1 MFKLVYSLYLGMAI
15 LPLFNFPDFN
25 LYSTPLLILVLQG
38 VLLAIFLLVKYFKEK
53 NVSHLILGL
62 IMLLVCYQQICYT
75 VGFMGWY
82 NVYKTTKINYWLM
95 PIALALAPLIYFY
108 VKSIT
113 QSNFKF
119 QKKDIWHFALAIC
132 LVLFRIF
139 IYTYDSLQPG
149 FNDKQN
155 GVLKIALDEN
165 IVQPILVFLDFSV
178 MILYLAFTFQLFYN
192 YRTKI
197 KEYFSNTYKLELN
210 WVLSFLILFTS
221 LFLYS
226 SIQTVI
232 NVAFIELSYTQQWWL
247 NLFMAII
254 TIYIGVRGYFTDT
267 GKLNNLSFSFTP
279 NEIKTVQKETNQN
292 ISEDEVQLISEFMKT
307 EKPYLNSELNLSDLA
322 SELEMHRN
330 ELSQIINKG
339 FQKNFNDFI
348 NEFRVDAF
356 KKELENGTHKQ
367 LSLLGIAMDC
377 GFNSKA
383 TFNRVFKKIT
393 NTSPTE
399 FLQNLPK

>member
-1 MFKLVYSLYLGMAI
+1 MI
-15 LPLFNFPDFN
+15 LPLSTFPDFN
-25 LYSTPLLILVLQG
+25 FYSTPLLVLVVQG
-38 VLLAIFLLVKYFKEK
+38 VLLSGLLFAKFSKRK
-53 NVSHLILGL
+53 NISHFILASIL
-62 IMLLVCYQQICYT
+62 LLVCYQQICYT

-95 PIALALAPLIYFY
+95 PIALALGPLIYFY

-119 QKKDIWHFALAIC
+119 KRRDVLHFALAIC
-132 LVLFRIF
+132 LVLFRVF
-139 IYTYDSLQPG
+139 IYFYDSLQPG

-165 IVQPILVFLDFSV
+165 IVQPVLVFLDFSV
-178 MILYLAFTFQLFYN
+178 MLLYLAFTFQLFYN

-210 WVLSFLILFTS
+210 WVLSFLIVFTS

-348 NEFRVDAF
+348 NEFRVNAF
-356 KKELENGTHKQ
+356 KKELENGAHKQ

>member
-1 MFKLVYSLYLGMAI
+1 MI
-15 LPLFNFPDFN
+15 LPLSTFPDFN
-25 LYSTPLLILVLQG
+25 FYSTPLLVLVVQG
-38 VLLAIFLLVKYFKEK
+38 VLLSGLLFAKFSKGK
-53 NVSHLILGL
+53 NISHFILASIL
-62 IMLLVCYQQICYT
+62 LLVCYQQICYT

-82 NVYKTTKINYWLM
+82 NVYKTTKINYWLI
-95 PIALALAPLIYFY
+95 PIALALGPLIYFY

-119 QKKDIWHFALAIC
+119 KRRDILHFALAIC
-132 LVLFRIF
+132 LVLFRVF
-139 IYTYDSLQPG
+139 IYIYDSLQPG

-155 GVLKIALDEN
+155 GVLKIAFDEN
-165 IVQPILVFLDFSV
+165 IVQPVLVFLDFSV
-178 MILYLAFTFQLFYN
+178 MLLYLAFTFQLFYN

-210 WVLSFLILFTS
+210 WVLSFLIVFTS

-279 NEIKTVQKETNQN
+279 NEIKTVQKEPNQN

-348 NEFRVDAF
+348 NEFRVNAF
-356 KKELENGTHKQ
+356 KKELENGAHKQ

>member
-1 MFKLVYSLYLGMAI
+1 MI
-15 LPLFNFPDFN
+15 LPLSTFPDFN
-25 LYSTPLLILVLQG
+25 FYSTPLLVLVVQG
-38 VLLAIFLLVKYFKEK
+38 VLLSGLLYAKFSKEK
-53 NVSHLILGL
+53 NISHFILASIL
-62 IMLLVCYQQICYT
+62 LLVCYQQICYT

-95 PIALALAPLIYFY
+95 PIALALGPLIYFY

-119 QKKDIWHFALAIC
+119 KRRDILHFALAIC
-132 LVLFRIF
+132 LVLFRVF
-139 IYTYDSLQPG
+139 IYIYDSLQPG

-155 GVLKIALDEN
+155 GVLKIAFDEN
-165 IVQPILVFLDFSV
+165 IVQPVLVFLDFSV
-178 MILYLAFTFQLFYN
+178 MLLYLAFTFQLFYN

-210 WVLSFLILFTS
+210 WVLSFLIVFTS

-322 SELEMHRN
+322 SDLEMHRN

-348 NEFRVDAF
+348 NEFRVNAF
-356 KKELENGTHKQ
+356 KKELENGAHKQ

>member
-1 MFKLVYSLYLGMAI
+1 
-15 LPLFNFPDFN
+15 
-25 LYSTPLLILVLQG
+25 
-38 VLLAIFLLVKYFKEK
+38 
-53 NVSHLILGL
+53 
-62 IMLLVCYQQICYT
+62 
-75 VGFMGWY
+75 MGWY

-95 PIALALAPLIYFY
+95 PIALALGPLIYFY

-119 QKKDIWHFALAIC
+119 KRRDILHFTLAIC
-132 LVLFRIF
+132 LVFFRVF
-139 IYTYDSLQPG
+139 IYIYDSLQPG

-165 IVQPILVFLDFSV
+165 IVQPVLVFLDFSV
-178 MILYLAFTFQLFYN
+178 MLLYLAFTFQLFYN

-210 WVLSFLILFTS
+210 WVLSFLIVFTS

-348 NEFRVDAF
+348 NEFRVNAF
-356 KKELENGTHKQ
+356 KKELENGAHKQ